1 MQFNSSRV
9 WIRLSISIVLIWNF
23 MNILFKIVQWRSQ
36 IKKIKKKIFLKCMY
50 LFISLKRSND
60 VWKNEMSNVH
70 GLLVIN
76 IQTYFK
82 KIFILLKNIITKIL
96 SKNPLRLG
104 KSSEFDLKLTLDY
117 LKVLVSIYTNS
128 CQYVLSI
135 ELINSD
141 I

>member
-1 MQFNSSRV
+1 
-9 WIRLSISIVLIWNF
+9 
-23 MNILFKIVQWRSQ
+23 
-36 IKKIKKKIFLKCMY
+36 MY

-82 KIFILLKNIITKIL
+82 KNFILLKNIITKIL

-104 KSSEFDLKLTLDY
+104 KSLEFDLKLTLDY

>member
-1 MQFNSSRV
+1 
-9 WIRLSISIVLIWNF
+9 
-23 MNILFKIVQWRSQ
+23 
-36 IKKIKKKIFLKCMY
+36 
-50 LFISLKRSND
+50 
-60 VWKNEMSNVH
+60 MSYVH

-104 KSSEFDLKLTLDY
+104 KSLEFDLKLTLDY
-117 LKVLVSIYTNS
+117 LKVLVSIYTDS
-128 CQYVLSI
+128 CQHVLSI

>member
-1 MQFNSSRV
+1 MFEKMKCLMYMDCWSS
-9 WIRLSISIVLIWNF
+9 I
-23 MNILFKIVQWRSQ
+23 FKL
-36 IKKIKKKIFLKCMY
+36 IKKK
-50 LFISLKRSND
+50 N
-60 VWKNEMSNVH
+60 
-70 GLLVIN
+70 
-76 IQTYFK
+76 
-82 KIFILLKNIITKIL
+82 FILLKNIITKIL

>member
-1 MQFNSSRV
+1 MFEKMKCLMYMDYWSS
-9 WIRLSISIVLIWNF
+9 
-23 MNILFKIVQWRSQ
+23 ILKL
-36 IKKIKKKIFLKCMY
+36 IKKK
-50 LFISLKRSND
+50 
-60 VWKNEMSNVH
+60 
-70 GLLVIN
+70 
-76 IQTYFK
+76 
-82 KIFILLKNIITKIL
+82 FILLKNIITKIL

-104 KSSEFDLKLTLDY
+104 KSLEFDLKLTLDY

>member
-1 MQFNSSRV
+1 MFEKMKCLMYMDRWSS
-9 WIRLSISIVLIWNF
+9 I
-23 MNILFKIVQWRSQ
+23 
-36 IKKIKKKIFLKCMY
+36 IKLIKKK
-50 LFISLKRSND
+50 N
-60 VWKNEMSNVH
+60 
-70 GLLVIN
+70 
-76 IQTYFK
+76 
-82 KIFILLKNIITKIL
+82 FILLKNIITKIL

-104 KSSEFDLKLTLDY
+104 KSLEFDLKLTLDY